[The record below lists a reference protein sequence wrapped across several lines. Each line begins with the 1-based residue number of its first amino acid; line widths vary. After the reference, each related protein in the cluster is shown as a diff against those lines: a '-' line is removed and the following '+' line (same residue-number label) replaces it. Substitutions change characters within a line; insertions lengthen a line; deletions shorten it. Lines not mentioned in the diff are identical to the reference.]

1 MRFLSIDTSTRGCS
15 VAMHLDGE
23 LLASYDLYT
32 DKSSSAML
40 TTLVEN
46 VVADCQCRLSDIDAI
61 VVAKGPGSYT
71 GLRVGVSTAK
81 GLCYSL
87 DKPLIAVNTL
97 EAMFMQV
104 KGFFPGPI
112 LFCPMIDARRMEVY
126 SAIFDREGRSIDPT
140 RANIIQENTFSNLLS
155 SQKIVFF
162 GDGAAKC
169 KPLLS
174 VSTNAIF
181 IDEDIRPSAKT
192 VGLLASK
199 PFEQHDFEDIAKFE
213 PYYLKDFMTPP
224 SRKSKLVV

>member
-15 VAMHLDGE
+15 VAMHLNGE

-40 TTLVEN
+40 TTLIEN
-46 VVADCQCRLSDIDAI
+46 VVADCQCTFSDIAAV

-104 KGFFPGPI
+104 KGFFPGPV

-126 SAIFDREGRSIDPT
+126 SAIFDQEGRSIEPT
-140 RANIIQENTFSNLLS
+140 QANIIQEDSFSHHLEA
-155 SQKIVFF
+155 QKVVFF

-174 VSTNAIF
+174 SSANAIF
-181 IDEDIRPSAKT
+181 IDQDIRPSAKT
-192 VGLLASK
+192 VGMLAIK
-199 PFEQHDFEDIAKFE
+199 PFERLEFEDIAKFE

-224 SRKSKLVV
+224 PRRSKLVV